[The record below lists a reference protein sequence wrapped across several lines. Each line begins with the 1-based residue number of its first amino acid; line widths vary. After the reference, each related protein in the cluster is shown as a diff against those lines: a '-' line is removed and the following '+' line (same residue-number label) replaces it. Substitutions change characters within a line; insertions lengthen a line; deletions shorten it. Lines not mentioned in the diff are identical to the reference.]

1 MVRLKGKTI
10 QMKIGNIVNK
20 TSILF
25 LTIFLS
31 SVFFVSSSTISAD
44 TSTLKKDKKSKIR
57 ITSSRMNAV
66 SKAKYAE
73 FVGNVKAV
81 QGSFILTSDVL
92 RIYYT
97 ENSTKENK
105 PVKKG
110 SISKIIAKGN
120 VHIKSEDFTAV
131 SDLALYLTESMVLI
145 LKGKNSTI
153 TSGENS
159 IVGSKITYYRSD
171 GRVKIEGTTD
181 KRVEAVFFSRKDDKG
196 EYSIIP
202 SSDEKEEQ
210 LPSGSS
216 THLEEKEIAD

>member
-1 MVRLKGKTI
+1 MKTE
-10 QMKIGNIVNK
+10 NSVNK

-25 LTIFLS
+25 FAIFLS
-31 SVFFVSSSTISAD
+31 SVFCMNSLAISAD
-44 TSTLKKDKKSKIR
+44 TSKLKKDKRSKIR
-57 ITSSRMNAV
+57 ITSNRMNAV

-73 FVGNVKAV
+73 FIGNVKAV
-81 QGSFILTSDVL
+81 QGTFILTSDVL

-97 ENSTKENK
+97 ENSPKENK

-110 SISKIIAKGN
+110 SISKIIASGN

-145 LKGKNSTI
+145 LKGNNSTI
-153 TSGENS
+153 TNGENT

-181 KRVEAVFFSRKDDKG
+181 KRVEAVFYSRKNDKG

-202 SSDEKEEQ
+202 STDDKEKQ

-216 THLEEKEIAD
+216 TSLEEKEIAE